1 VILGYTKE
9 VQDGLYCSRFSKIRP
24 DMAISGME
32 CSEEIQDIPEID
44 RKILEKCM
52 EIWGRYKEI

>member
-1 VILGYTKE
+1 MEI
-9 VQDGLYCSRFSKIRP
+9 C
-24 DMAISGME
+24 GME
-32 CSEEIQDIPEID
+32 CPEEIEEIPEID